1 MLNNKEETWASN
13 VTISVLQLR
22 QSLISVAQHTQS
34 EVKSVMRG
42 HGGDL
47 VSLAATDLHLQVAP
61 NQRCPLCDYKVSPF
75 AYDFVLIASK
85 QKPFTRNPQSK
96 PILRISLNSDGF

>member
-42 HGGDL
+42 LGGDL
-47 VSLAATDLHLQVAP
+47 VSLTATDLRLQVAAKP
-61 NQRCPLCDYKVSPF
+61 KVSP
-75 AYDFVLIASK
+75 L
-85 QKPFTRNPQSK
+85 
-96 PILRISLNSDGF
+96 